1 MGRTGLDRIWT
12 IPNVISFI
20 RLLTVPV
27 FFGLLVSG
35 NDGWAVFV
43 LILATTSD
51 FIDGYIARR
60 FNQITRLGMYLDPIS
75 DRLFIAASVV
85 ALVIRDMIPIAL
97 VAAVIARDL
106 LLLAVFLARR
116 LRINEAPKVTLL
128 GKSATF
134 VLFISFPIIVLG
146 AVFPDTGLPLE
157 EIGWVLGVVG
167 GVIYWLAGFDYLRQ
181 LVRTKPSITT
191 RPPVL

>member
-106 LLLAVFLARR
+106 LLLVVFLARR

-146 AVFPDTGLPLE
+146 AVFPNTGLPLE
-157 EIGWVLGVVG
+157 DIGWVLGVVG
-167 GVIYWLAGFDYLRQ
+167 GVIYWLAGVDYLRQ
-181 LVRTKPSITT
+181 LVRTKPSTTT